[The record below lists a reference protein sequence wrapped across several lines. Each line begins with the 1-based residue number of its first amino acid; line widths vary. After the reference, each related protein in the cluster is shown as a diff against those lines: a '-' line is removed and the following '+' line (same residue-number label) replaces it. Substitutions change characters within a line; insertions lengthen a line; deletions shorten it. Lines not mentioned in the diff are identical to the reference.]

1 MANHPSALKRARQN
15 EKRRLRNRASNTRLR
30 SQIRKLRRAVEE
42 GNLDEAKQLLR
53 PTLSL
58 IDRSVQKGVLH
69 DNAAARRK
77 SRLTRL
83 VQSPPTAG
91 R

>member
-42 GNLDEAKQLLR
+42 GNLDEAKQMLR

-58 IDRSVQKGVLH
+58 IDRSVQKGILP

-83 VQSPPTAG
+83 VQPHPASG
-91 R
+91 S

>member
-42 GNLDEAKQLLR
+42 GNVDQAKQLLR

-83 VQSPPTAG
+83 VQHPPATG